1 MEKIRCAWCGT
12 DPLYQAYHD
21 EEWGVP
27 VWDDTRLF
35 EFLTLEAAQAGLSW
49 ITILR
54 KREAY
59 RQAYFGFDP
68 VHLATLGPE
77 QVELWLQN
85 PGIVRN
91 RLKLEASLN
100 NARRFLEIQQEF
112 GSFAKY
118 QWDFVGGQPLQPDR
132 QDGSQI
138 PAQTEIA
145 VAYSKDLK
153 KRGFKF
159 LGPVVIYAHM
169 QACGMVNDHVVSCFR
184 HRELNRKR

>member
-1 MEKIRCAWCGT
+1 MEKTRCSWCGT
-12 DPLYQAYHD
+12 DPLYQSYHD
-21 EEWGVP
+21 QEWGVP

-68 VHLATLGPE
+68 AHLARLGPE

-100 NARRFLEIQQEF
+100 NARRFLEIQHEF
-112 GSFAKY
+112 GSFANY
-118 QWDFVGGQPLQPDR
+118 QWAFVDGKPLQPNR
-132 QDGSQI
+132 QGGDI
-138 PAQTEIA
+138 PAQTELA

-169 QACGMVNDHVVSCFR
+169 QACGMVNDHVVDCFR
-184 HRELNRKR
+184 HRQLSGR

>member
-1 MEKIRCAWCGT
+1 MDTIRCAWCGS
-12 DPLYQAYHD
+12 DPLYVDYHD
-21 EEWGVP
+21 REWGVP

-59 RQAYFGFDP
+59 REAYFGFDP
-68 VHLATLGPE
+68 AYLATLGPE
-77 QVELWLQN
+77 QVEIWLQN

-100 NARRFLEIQQEF
+100 NARRFLEIQREF

-118 QWDFVGGQPLQPDR
+118 QWDFVGGKPLQPDR

-138 PAQTEIA
+138 PAQTDLA

-184 HRELNRKR
+184 HRELDQQR

>member
-1 MEKIRCAWCGT
+1 MEKIRCRWCGT

-68 VHLATLGPE
+68 AHLATLGAE
-77 QVELWLQN
+77 QVELWLET

-100 NARRFLEIQQEF
+100 NARRQLPV
-112 GSFAKY
+112 GLRRRPAFAAKPPG
-118 QWDFVGGQPLQPDR
+118 W
-132 QDGSQI
+132 
-138 PAQTEIA
+138 IA
-145 VAYSKDLK
+145 N
-153 KRGFKF
+153 
-159 LGPVVIYAHM
+159 LGPDGPRCGLQQGPQKTRLQVPGSGGHLRAH
-169 QACGMVNDHVVSCFR
+169 ASLR
-184 HRELNRKR
+184 HG

>member
-1 MEKIRCAWCGT
+1 M
-12 DPLYQAYHD
+12 
-21 EEWGVP
+21 P

-68 VHLATLGPE
+68 ARLARLDSQ
-77 QVELWLQN
+77 QVEIWLQN

-100 NARRFLEIQQEF
+100 NARQFLEIQQEF

-118 QWDFVGGQPLQPDR
+118 QWNFVEGKPLQPHR
-132 QDGSQI
+132 QGGDI
-138 PAQTEIA
+138 PAQTDLA
-145 VAYSKDLK
+145 VAFAKDLK

-184 HRELNRKR
+184 HSQLA

>member
-1 MEKIRCAWCGT
+1 MEKQRCAWCGN

-21 EEWGVP
+21 QEWGVP

-59 RQAYFGFDP
+59 RQAYMGFDP
-68 VHLATLGPE
+68 KLLAGLGAE
-77 QVELWLQN
+77 QVEIWLQN
-85 PGIVRN
+85 PGLVRN

-100 NARRFLEIQQEF
+100 NARRFLEIQREF
-112 GSFAKY
+112 GSFARY
-118 QWDFVGGQPLQPDR
+118 QWAFVGGQPLQPNRRGGD
-132 QDGSQI
+132 I
-138 PAQTEIA
+138 PALTELA
-145 VAYSKDLK
+145 VAYATDLK

-159 LGPVVIYAHM
+159 LGPVVVYAHM
-169 QACGMVNDHVVSCFR
+169 QACGMVNDHVVDCFR
-184 HRELNRKR
+184 HSQLA